1 MGVELNVSSY
11 VINTGPNK
19 ENEENYVRKRLTNC
33 ILPKLLSVW
42 MDHVA
47 FMRRKRNTYKIL
59 VRKIEENNYLG
70 TDHLII
76 LKLT

>member
-1 MGVELNVSSY
+1 MGVKINVSSY

-19 ENEENYVRKRLTNC
+19 ENEENYVRKKLINC
-33 ILPKLLSVW
+33 ILYKLSSDW
-42 MDHVA
+42 MDRVA
-47 FMRRKRNTYKIL
+47 FMRQKRNTYKIL

-70 TDHLII
+70 INQLII